1 MGQELRRINGAQ
13 RCTCS
18 FKKPGH
24 TEGRTKKLKHSKTEN
39 EAKQSR
45 EGINISCS
53 SSTLS

>member
-24 TEGRTKKLKHSKTEN
+24 TEGRTKKLKHSKIEN